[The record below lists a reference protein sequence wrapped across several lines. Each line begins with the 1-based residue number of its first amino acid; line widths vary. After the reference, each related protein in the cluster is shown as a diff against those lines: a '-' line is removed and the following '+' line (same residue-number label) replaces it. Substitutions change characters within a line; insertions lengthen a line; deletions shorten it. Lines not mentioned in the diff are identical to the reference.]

1 MAIVE
6 GCMLAVIQRNQALQQ
21 APAELKDPEVVFVGP
36 VTIRLALGE
45 VRTSLGWLC
54 EA

>member
-1 MAIVE
+1 MAIGE
-6 GCMLAVIQRNQALQQ
+6 GCILAVYIGNQAVQQ
-21 APAELKDPEVVFVGP
+21 APAELKDPEVAFVGR